1 MNQNK
6 KKNNLSTVIVRIIPI
21 NMGFTT
27 SIKQLPPCALTTTTI
42 CQHLIKDDK
51 SYFQFQF
58 KCISKNTSSTVRSMK
73 NKMDSAC
80 KCTMEET
87 EFTNQTRLQNQ
98 YGTTISKWQQWK
110 WTAFNNI
117 MQAEYLLLLFF
128 SKECHFSICLLLVTV
143 PFFFQK
149 WSKSVI
155 SIQCTKWHCNHP
167 TQVSLSS
174 NIQSDSIWKSR
185 CAHKA
190 LQSSNTT
197 KTNPIRYSQQ
207 TLMIITRM
215 Q

>member
-128 SKECHFSICLLLVTV
+128 FKRMSFFNLPSASNST
-143 PFFFQK
+143 FFFSEVEQ
-149 WSKSVI
+149 I
-155 SIQCTKWHCNHP
+155 SHFN
-167 TQVSLSS
+167 SM
-174 NIQSDSIWKSR
+174 
-185 CAHKA
+185 HKMA
-190 LQSSNTT
+190 L
-197 KTNPIRYSQQ
+197 
-207 TLMIITRM
+207 
-215 Q
+215 